1 MEYKTVSQGCKYV
14 SSVIDHLTRLVILAA
29 IANKEATTIARTL
42 VDRVFSVFGVPEG
55 LHSDQGKEFENQL
68 VKELQIVL
76 GDKKT
81 RTTPYR
87 PHGNSVLARV
97 RSTMFDMST
106 MYFEVLKDKLMI
118 KSIS

>member
-1 MEYKTVSQGCKYV
+1 MYRNAESGISAWHGLQPFSKLILELRALVRMC
-14 SSVIDHLTRLVILAA
+14 HLRY
-29 IANKEATTIARTL
+29 
-42 VDRVFSVFGVPEG
+42 
-55 LHSDQGKEFENQL
+55 SDQGKEFENQL